1 MTELISDHSD
11 TRLDI
16 YARMNEPQ
24 LKTIYEPKEGLF
36 IAESP
41 MVIMRAL
48 DAGYIPES
56 VLTCRE
62 ALKGHGKEVT
72 ERIGFEFPDVPVY
85 IGSDEALRE
94 IRGYQL
100 TRGVL
105 CAMKRKPMPKVCEI
119 LHDKKRVVLLEDI
132 ENPGN
137 VGAIFR
143 SAAAMFMDGVL
154 LTKNCSDPLYRRS
167 ARVSVGTVFN
177 IPWTFTDM
185 DFGLFKEYGFKTVAM
200 ALKNES
206 ISVSD
211 PCLRQEDKLLI
222 VMGNEGCGLKQET
235 IDNCD
240 YTVKIPMA
248 EGVDS
253 LNVAAASA
261 VAFYVLYRRDHY
273 ADR

>member
-1 MTELISDHSD
+1 MTEFISDKSD
-11 TRLDI
+11 ARLDI

-24 LKTIYEPKEGLF
+24 LKTLYEPKEGLF

-56 VLTCRE
+56 VLTCKE
-62 ALKGHGKEVT
+62 AFTGHGKEVT
-72 ERIGFEFPDVPVY
+72 ERIGYEFPDVPVY
-85 IGSDEALRE
+85 IGSDEALKE

-105 CAMKRKPMPKVCEI
+105 CAMKRKPIPEASEI
-119 LHDKKRVVLLEDI
+119 LRNMRRVVLLEDI

-154 LTKNCSDPLYRRS
+154 LTWDCSDPLYRRA

-177 IPWTFTDM
+177 IPWTYTDM
-185 DFGLFKEYGFKTVAM
+185 DFELFKEYGFKTMAM
-200 ALKNES
+200 ALRDEA
-206 ISVSD
+206 IPVSD
-211 PCLRQEDKLLI
+211 PRLRKEDKLVI
-222 VMGNEGCGLKQET
+222 IMGNEGYGLKQET
-235 IDNCD
+235 IDKCD
-240 YTVKIPMA
+240 HTVKIPMA

-261 VAFYVLYRRDHY
+261 VAFYVLNS
-273 ADR
+273 